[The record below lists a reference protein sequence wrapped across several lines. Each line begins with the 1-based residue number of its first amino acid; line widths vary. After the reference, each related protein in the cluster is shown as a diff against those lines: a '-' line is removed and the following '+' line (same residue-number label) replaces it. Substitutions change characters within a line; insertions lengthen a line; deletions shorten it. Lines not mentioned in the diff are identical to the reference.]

1 MPYKNAYNK
10 NIAADLRQ
18 IDQNYVNRVNSISDT
33 NRFAVTSQL
42 ESAVAKYPDHVEGGS
57 GYAAATIQDLGYEP
71 TQGATSATR
80 RSRARRQA
88 AAKPEVPSDVVGEGL
103 EAGGVSGG
111 GVSGGGVSGGGVS
124 GGGVSG
130 GGRKR
135 SRKSAGIVGGAL
147 LTDKDAMYMQGQ
159 PPDTI
164 AAKITLQAAP
174 HKDQPIGERSVPRI
188 IGSGVSGGGSSGGGN
203 AGSRSARNHL
213 VREVMQKHGLSLPA
227 ASKYIKEHNLYKS

>member
-18 IDQNYVNRVNSISDT
+18 IDLNYVNRVNSISDT

-88 AAKPEVPSDVVGEGL
+88 AAEPEVPSDVVGEGL

-111 GVSGGGVSGGGVS
+111 GVSGGGVSGGG
-124 GGGVSG
+124 
-130 GGRKR
+130 RKR
-135 SRKSAGIVGGAL
+135 SCKSAGIVGGAL

-174 HKDQPIGERSVPRI
+174 HKDQPIGERSVPKIIGSGVSRM

-213 VREVMQKHGLSLPA
+213 VREVMQKQGLSLPA
-227 ASKYIKEHNLYKS
+227 ASKYIKEHNIYKS